1 MEQLNL
7 SSNFVNVDDVKIHYS
22 QFGSGPYL
30 VWLHGGGPGANGL
43 SNYSKNFPYFENFT
57 NIIFDLPRY
66 GQSDKPIINGSFFQA
81 LGEYIYKAL
90 KVLNIEKASFV
101 GNSLGGAT
109 AIKIAQLD
117 GSIVEKLILMAPG
130 GLPGKDSE
138 LSPALLLMLKALGGD
153 PSQDNVYGFLKQIAY
168 DQSLLTEELL
178 QARYAE
184 AQNPEVISTA
194 QQSNFLPENLLPVL
208 ENIKS
213 PTLLIWGKEDAV
225 LPIQG
230 GYNAVEK
237 LENCELRAISKCGH
251 WVQFEYPEWF
261 NHAVQ
266 QFLSNNR

>member
-1 MEQLNL
+1 M
-7 SSNFVNVDDVKIHYS
+7 
-22 QFGSGPYL
+22 
-30 VWLHGGGPGANGL
+30 
-43 SNYSKNFPYFENFT
+43 
-57 NIIFDLPRY
+57 
-66 GQSDKPIINGSFFQA
+66 
-81 LGEYIYKAL
+81 
-90 KVLNIEKASFV
+90 

-194 QQSNFLPENLLPVL
+194 QQSNFLPENLLPIL
-208 ENIKS
+208 EKIKS